1 MKEHLKVVAEWLGCI
16 AACVALGAA
25 PVLMDTDEPEPPQ
38 AAEFR
43 ASLERAAERAE
54 FERLA
59 AEQTQRD
66 QQEVIAA
73 MQGAQ

>member
-38 AAEFR
+38 AAEWR
-43 ASLERAAERAE
+43 ALMDARQQQRE
-54 FERLA
+54 FNEWRESQSRQSHQLA
-59 AEQTQRD
+59 KKGETK
-66 QQEVIAA
+66 
-73 MQGAQ
+73 

>member
-1 MKEHLKVVAEWLGCI
+1 MSTT
-16 AACVALGAA
+16 ALATLTRTLA
-25 PVLMDTDEPEPPQ
+25 Q
-38 AAEFR
+38 N
-43 ASLERAAERAE
+43 ERAE